1 MQLHFHFI
9 SKFHE
14 TCMSFMFQ
22 VKTKSGLHHTAKVK
36 TRVPWIPPG
45 KASTRETSYKWEVS
59 QILQI
64 NSHLCLCSINLQ
76 SFTLRWVIFFYRRK
90 PFSVISDVLMFMY
103 VLGTDSSS
111 GDNASTG
118 TWTLPVSSPNRRSL
132 HWWGR
137 GTPWTH
143 QSVREEDRQPD
154 DRGQL
159 SEKWGEK
166 R

>member
-1 MQLHFHFI
+1 
-9 SKFHE
+9 
-14 TCMSFMFQ
+14 MFQ
-22 VKTKSGLHHTAKVK
+22 VKTKSGLHPTAKVK

-64 NSHLCLCSINLQ
+64 YLSHCGGCN
-76 SFTLRWVIFFYRRK
+76 FDVFYGRK

-118 TWTLPVSSPNRRSL
+118 T
-132 HWWGR
+132 
-137 GTPWTH
+137 
-143 QSVREEDRQPD
+143 
-154 DRGQL
+154 
-159 SEKWGEK
+159 
-166 R
+166 